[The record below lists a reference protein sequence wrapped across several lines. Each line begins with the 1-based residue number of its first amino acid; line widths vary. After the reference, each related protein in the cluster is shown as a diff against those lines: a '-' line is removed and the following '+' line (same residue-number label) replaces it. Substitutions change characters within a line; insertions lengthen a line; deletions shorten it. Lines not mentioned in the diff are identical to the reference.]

1 MNKEELKKELQGNG
15 VIKKVRNEL
24 LGNTKRMAELA
35 FQEVEKEVGYK
46 VDRKYIVKDV
56 DGFLKRLIKA
66 ETEIYDRIAPQV
78 IGEVIPY
85 YYKNFFENYK
95 GEEIHYPN
103 MFELTEQLVNIYNN
117 IDTYEP
123 YEFIEQISKILSEP
137 IDIIS
142 FSQRQSAKTRVGESL
157 QNHISK
163 IFDIVEVNYE
173 VQQQLDNGGTIM
185 DFIIPSKEKVEMEPS
200 QTINIECQTTL
211 KDRFRLT
218 TGKLT
223 TEHVKK
229 YLATATGCGLITS
242 RDVNDLSIEK
252 IKEIIVEN
260 NTTLVVFK
268 EVKDKII
275 SNIKDY
281 KEKLDSGKI
290 PSKKG
295 KNKIVITSQDCSR
308 LLRLSNNKIITY
320 DELILRDINTVINY
334 WSE

>member
-1 MNKEELKKELQGNG
+1 MNKEELKKELEGNG
-15 VIKKVRNEL
+15 VIKDVRNEL
-24 LGNTKRMAELA
+24 LGNTKKMAELA
-35 FQEVEKEVGYK
+35 FKEIENEVGSK
-46 VDRKYIVKDV
+46 IDREYIIKDI
-56 DGFLKRLIKA
+56 DDFLKRLIQA
-66 ETEIYDRIAPQV
+66 ETKIYKSIAPQV

-85 YYKNFFENYK
+85 YYKNFFENSK
-95 GEEIHYPN
+95 EKELKYPN
-103 MFELTEQLVNIYNN
+103 MFELTQELIEIYNN
-117 IDTYEP
+117 IDKYQP
-123 YEFIEQISKILSEP
+123 YEFIEKISKILSEP
-137 IDIIS
+137 IDIIA

-157 QNHISK
+157 QNHIAK
-163 IFDIVEVNYE
+163 IFDIVGVNYE

-242 RDVNDLSIEK
+242 RDVNDLSVEK

-268 EVKDKII
+268 DVKEKII
-275 SNIKDY
+275 NNIKMY
-281 KEKLDSGKI
+281 KEKLASGKGTT
-290 PSKKG
+290 KKG
-295 KNKIVITSQDCSR
+295 KNKIVITLNDCDK

-320 DELILRDINTVINY
+320 DELILRDINVVINY
-334 WSE
+334 WNK